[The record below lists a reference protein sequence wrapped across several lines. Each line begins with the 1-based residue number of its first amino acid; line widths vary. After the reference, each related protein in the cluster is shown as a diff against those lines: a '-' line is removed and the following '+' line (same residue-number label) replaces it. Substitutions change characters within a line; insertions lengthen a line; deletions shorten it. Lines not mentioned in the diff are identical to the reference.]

1 MAYSNGVYY
10 SPAWVNGQAPAINQ
24 SNLSDLNEAIYS
36 SEECLGDMFLTLNDY
51 SSDSNYKL
59 CNGAAVQKAL
69 AGNLPEILPVTY
81 GRGGFGTYPEGTT
94 EMVNTGYSRNYDDYF
109 FRATSEGTTSVI
121 QYRYF
126 LNDYTYSEWITIT
139 GGTSTYHDGTRVWVD
154 IDANEDGY
162 FWAISADGYVVYGN
176 AEGVYDAA
184 YLNDTLVSVSLPR
197 KGLLESSGGSECTMP
212 IIASTTKLYKFNG
225 FDTGYSTI
233 STVTAN
239 YIYQK
244 VKVLSNGFIYI
255 QRIHATDR
263 TIYFECSIDGGTTW
277 VYTGISAYA
286 ESKNPYLDVNDNGEG
301 VVLYQKTS
309 TQLEVRRFEGYGLR
323 GIASPNTIPFLYTM
337 TDGGGI
343 TINNNG
349 IVFVDGYSNSG
360 HTQHYYTFYDF
371 RANEILLQ
379 AIVLSSNDAFYT
391 NPKLFED
398 NTTIAA
404 VKSGLSLIYTNENH
418 LIETN
423 EGNVLVGYTDSGS
436 HSAGGS
442 AYFGKVYSISNY
454 GSHGVVYLPDSSKI
468 NIGTVKANTIGNLY
482 IRATKL
488 TKTDYIN
495 WQNNSTKL
503 SAANLTLLGNLIG
516 SRELQVGDF
525 IISCRSDL
533 ETTTN
538 GLLLCRGQTIS
549 DDNYPLLAPKVY
561 AFYGNYKLPDDPL
574 GYTKMYGTHLY
585 VKAY

>member
-94 EMVNTGYSRNYDDYF
+94 EMVATGYSHNYDDYF

-126 LNDYTYSEWITIT
+126 LNDYTDSEWITIT

-176 AEGVYDAA
+176 AEGIYDAA

-225 FDTGYSTI
+225 FDTGYSI
-233 STVTAN
+233 LGIHPAVT
-239 YIYQK
+239 YSFCKIR
-244 VKVLSNGFIYI
+244 VLSNGFIYAGWKSANTYYVGI
-255 QRIHATDR
+255 
-263 TIYFECSIDGGTTW
+263 SIDGGASLAG
-277 VYTGISAYA
+277 GIGSYSDPNADF
-286 ESKNPYLDVNDNGEG
+286 DVNDNGEA
-301 VVLYQKTS
+301 VFMYNWTS
-309 TQLEVRRFEGYGLR
+309 SQMKVRRYEGYGLR
-323 GIASPNTIPFLYTM
+323 GTPTVDEIPFLYTM

-379 AIVLSSNDAFYT
+379 AIVSSSNDAFYT
-391 NPKLFED
+391 KPKLFED
-398 NTTIAA
+398 NTTIAT

-468 NIGTVKANTIGNLY
+468 NIGSVKANTIGNLY

-525 IISCRSDL
+525 IISCRGDL
-533 ETTTN
+533 ATGTN

-549 DDNYPLLAPKVY
+549 AETYPLLAPKVY
-561 AFYGNYKLPDDPL
+561 AFYGNYKLPDDAL